1 MSVVSASVGLS
12 LYPIFDF
19 LLSLLHLLSKC
30 EIFVLEEMVGIK
42 GVYLRQMG
50 EVSRRLVLT

>member
-19 LLSLLHLLSKC
+19 LLSLLLLLSKC

-50 EVSRRLVLT
+50 EDSRRLVLT